1 MKKITTMLNSPAKIA
16 GFAACII
23 ILVAAI
29 LFATVQA
36 GANINENKTIGMDKG
51 VNIALDDAGI
61 KLAAAADLTSHYDTE
76 DGNAVYE
83 VSFTAGGYDYDYV
96 IKASNGKIL
105 EADREAAKN
114 AAPTGSE
121 KEYSEGKD
129 SDSASNT
136 SNKSNASAITA
147 SEAKN
152 IALKHAGI
160 SENKATFVK
169 AEKDYEDGVLVYE
182 VEFYSG
188 NTEYDYEIDANTG
201 AVRSFDKDIENYS
214 IPSDKNGGTSSSSSA
229 QPSSDYIGVDKAKS
243 IALKDAGLSSSSVT
257 FTKAKLD
264 RDDGIRVYEIEFF
277 TSSKEYEYEI
287 NATTGKII
295 DKDIDVNDDFDDDDD
310 DEWDD

>member
-1 MKKITTMLNSPAKIA
+1 MKKVTTMLNSPAKIA
-16 GFAACII
+16 GSAACII
-23 ILVAAI
+23 ILVAVI
-29 LFATVQA
+29 FFATVQA

-61 KLAAAADLTSHYDTE
+61 KLADAEDLTSHYDTE

-114 AAPTGSE
+114 AAPTGSD
-121 KEYSEGKD
+121 KKD
-129 SDSASNT
+129 SDKSASSTN
-136 SNKSNASAITA
+136 SSASSAITA
-147 SEAKN
+147 SNAKS

-160 SENKATFVK
+160 SESKATFVK

-188 NTEYDYEIDANTG
+188 NTEYNYEIDANTG

-214 IPSDKNGGTSSSSSA
+214 IPSNTNSSSSTS
-229 QPSSDYIGVDKAKS
+229 QPSSNYIGVDKAKT
-243 IALKDAGLSSSSVT
+243 IALKDAGLSASSVT

-264 RDDGIRVYEIEFF
+264 RDDGLRVYEIEFF

-287 NATTGKII
+287 NAATGKII
-295 DKDIDVNDDFDDDDD
+295 DKDIDVNDDFEEDDDDD

>member
-1 MKKITTMLNSPAKIA
+1 MKKVTAMLNSPAKIA

-29 LFATVQA
+29 FFATIHA

-61 KLAAAADLTSHYDTE
+61 KLADAANLTSHYDTE

-83 VSFTAGGYDYDYV
+83 VSFTAGGYEYDYL
-96 IKASNGKIL
+96 IKAADGKIL
-105 EADREAAKN
+105 EADREAARN
-114 AAPTGSE
+114 AAPT
-121 KEYSEGKD
+121 D
-129 SDSASNT
+129 SDKADSDKSASSTN
-136 SNKSNASAITA
+136 SSESSAITA
-147 SEAKN
+147 SKAKS

-160 SENKATFVK
+160 SESNATFVK
-169 AEKDYEDGVLVYE
+169 AEKDYEDGILVYE

-214 IPSDKNGGTSSSSSA
+214 IPSNTSNSSSAA
-229 QPSSDYIGVDKAKS
+229 QPSSNYIGVDKAKS
-243 IALKDAGLSSSSVT
+243 IALKDAGVSAASAS

-264 RDDGIRVYEIEFF
+264 RDDGLRVYEIEFF

-287 NATTGKII
+287 NAATGKII
-295 DKDIDVNDDFDDDDD
+295 DKDIDVNDDFEDDDDDDDDD

>member
-114 AAPTGSE
+114 AAPTGSD
-121 KEYSEGKD
+121 KNYSDK
-129 SDSASNT
+129 SASNANSSASSADAASKSSDKKEST
-136 SNKSNASAITA
+136 SN
-147 SEAKN
+147 
-152 IALKHAGI
+152 
-160 SENKATFVK
+160 
-169 AEKDYEDGVLVYE
+169 
-182 VEFYSG
+182 
-188 NTEYDYEIDANTG
+188 
-201 AVRSFDKDIENYS
+201 
-214 IPSDKNGGTSSSSSA
+214 TSSA
-229 QPSSDYIGVDKAKS
+229 TQPSSSYIGVDKAKS
-243 IALKDAGLSSSSVT
+243 IALKDAGLSASSVT

-277 TSSKEYEYEI
+277 TGSKEYEYEI
-287 NATTGKII
+287 NAATGKII
-295 DKDIDVNDDFDDDDD
+295 DKDIDINDDFDDDD
-310 DEWDD
+310 EWDD